1 MAETV
6 KSVEALWRKRQ
17 QQLNNPAPKRQRQ
30 QAPSSIELQLE
41 IIRLE
46 REASFLLRLAEN
58 LEKKTIRPRGPG
70 DFGARAG
77 GAMSDG
83 LLRLRDEAFP
93 LCQPAKIYENLVL
106 GGSLMKIGLLLQ
118 NLHASP

>member
-58 LEKKTIRPRGPG
+58 LEKK
-70 DFGARAG
+70 
-77 GAMSDG
+77 
-83 LLRLRDEAFP
+83 
-93 LCQPAKIYENLVL
+93 
-106 GGSLMKIGLLLQ
+106 
-118 NLHASP
+118 HASDLEVQEILGRVRAAL